1 MASRASIEFD
11 FHQAK
16 AQADRLDAV
25 ADQLN
30 GLSNNKFGGTMQH
43 LSSNWKGENA
53 SLYLSKGGKLQGQ
66 MNGTASELHSIAS
79 EIRAVAERIYR
90 AEMAALRIAEQ
101 RDYR

>member
-11 FHQAK
+11 FRKAT

-30 GLSNNKFGGTMQH
+30 MLSDNRFGGTMQH

-53 SLYLSKGGKLQGQ
+53 SLYLAKGGKLQEQ
-66 MNGTASELHSIAS
+66 MNGTSRELHSIAS
-79 EIRAVAERIYR
+79 DIRTVARRLYE
-90 AEMAALRIAEQ
+90 AEMRALRIAEH
-101 RDYR
+101 REY

>member
-11 FHQAK
+11 FRKAT

-30 GLSNNKFGGTMQH
+30 LLSDKKFGGTMQH

-53 SLYLSKGGKLQGQ
+53 SLYLAKGGKLQGQ
-66 MNGTASELHSIAS
+66 MDATSRELHSIAAD
-79 EIRAVAERIYR
+79 IRAVAKRLYE
-90 AEMAALRIAEQ
+90 AEMRALRIAEH
-101 RDYR
+101 RDY

>member
-11 FHQAK
+11 FHKAK

-30 GLSNNKFGGTMQH
+30 RLSDHKFGGTMQH
-43 LSSNWKGENA
+43 LSANWKGENA

-66 MNGTASELHSIAS
+66 MNETARELHNIAS
-79 EIRAVAERIYR
+79 DIRAVAERIYR
-90 AEMAALRIAEQ
+90 AEMEALRIAEQ
-101 RDYR
+101 REY